1 MRSPREDQA
10 AGEAEKPSCTPSRMS
25 ACCAIVRVHN
35 LPDVR
40 ERYVAFGMEAVSS
53 TPAGFGKIIQ
63 ADKAKL
69 S

>member
-1 MRSPREDQA
+1 
-10 AGEAEKPSCTPSRMS
+10 MS